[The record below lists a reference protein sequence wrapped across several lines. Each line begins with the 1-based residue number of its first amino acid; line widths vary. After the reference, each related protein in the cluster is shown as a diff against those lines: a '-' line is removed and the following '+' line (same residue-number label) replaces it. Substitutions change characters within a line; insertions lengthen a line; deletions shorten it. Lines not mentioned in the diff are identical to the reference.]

1 MESTKVIKVK
11 YGNTLRRF
19 NACLDENGELDLDIN
34 GLRAK
39 VITLFNLVPDADL
52 TLTYI
57 DEDGDVVTLVDDE
70 DLHDVMRQR
79 LKFLRITV
87 LLNIEKDGRSHTRSS
102 GSSTPMR
109 SPFNLRPFQ
118 DGNAGVAPMR
128 SPFDLRPF
136 QDGNAGV
143 APMRPPFDLRPFQD
157 GNAGVAEFIKSVP
170 EPLLEAF
177 SKLSTD
183 FTSKAAS
190 SAPVLSEVLTCL
202 SKMGESYLNSVSPS
216 EVGADSSTHN
226 RSSDNSVDP
235 LVTENTKAPQ
245 ADSKQELL
253 PTAELKDSNSKLN
266 EVGTT
271 GPVSRAGIASNVP
284 ATDNK
289 EANVE
294 SNVAP
299 VASNDPSV
307 DKRKETKKESKYAPI
322 ACSDCANDPSVDK
335 RKETKKESKYP
346 PVACSDCASDG
357 RKGTKKGSVDHYGE
371 KLADCVASTWNAGYP
386 RPYNPDPSHIT
397 CLDSG
402 ISKKISSDGRNYAA
416 PNFGNPFSDC
426 PFTGMPPVNNSLLS
440 TGARP
445 RPPLFKRSYKDA
457 MGGTFHKGIQCDGCG
472 VHPITGPR
480 FKSKVKEDYDLCSI
494 CFSDMGNEADYIRI
508 DWPAR
513 QHPWSFKMSHD
524 PMQQP
529 EVHSPAQPYPSI
541 GCGIRVRQPHLD
553 SRFILDV
560 NVIDGTVMAP
570 SIPFTKTWRMR
581 NTGNAVWARGTRL
594 VWIGGDRFSEKD
606 SVEICRDCVPIGEEL
621 EISVDFTAPEFPG
634 RYISYWR
641 MAAPSGQTFGQRVWV
656 LIQVDSSLKDLL
668 GDSMPVINLNFPPSS
683 GGSKS
688 PQIIDVNVEPVVDGG
703 LVEVN
708 EPVKPIVKEHAN
720 KNQELNFPID
730 DNLLATNVVPGPVS
744 PENNS
749 SVSYPIIDF
758 SDAAP
763 ISGVDKAALDQA
775 ALEEVMGKNDGVE
788 QSLLKA
794 LDEMGFKC
802 DAFNKEILRMHEYDL
817 EETVNHL
824 CGVGEWDPILEE
836 LKEMG
841 FNDTEL
847 NKKLLRKN
855 NGSLKR
861 VVMDLIAVEKY

>member
-19 NACLDENGELDLDIN
+19 NACIDENGQLDLDIN
-34 GLRAK
+34 GLKAK

-70 DLHDVMRQR
+70 DLHDVMRQS

-128 SPFDLRPF
+128 LPFDLRPF
-136 QDGNAGV
+136 QDS
-143 APMRPPFDLRPFQD
+143 
-157 GNAGVAEFIKSVP
+157 NAGVAEFIKSVP

-183 FTSKAAS
+183 FASKAAS

-226 RSSDNSVDP
+226 RSSDNSTDP
-235 LVTENTKAPQ
+235 LVTEYTKALQ
-245 ADSKQELL
+245 ADSKQELP
-253 PTAELKDSNSKLN
+253 PTAELKDSTSKFN

-271 GPVSRAGIASNVP
+271 APVSRGITSNVP

-289 EANVE
+289 KANEE
-294 SNVAP
+294 SDIAP

-307 DKRKETKKESKYAPI
+307 EKRKETKKESKYAPV
-322 ACSDCANDPSVDK
+322 ACSDCANDPFVDK
-335 RKETKKESKYP
+335 RKETKRESKYAP
-346 PVACSDCASDG
+346 IACSDCASDG

-371 KLADCVASTWNAGYP
+371 TLADCVASTWNAGYP

-397 CLDSG
+397 CLDGG
-402 ISKKISSDGRNYAA
+402 INKKISSDGRNYAA

-426 PFTGMPPVNNSLLS
+426 PFTGMPPVNNSVLS
-440 TGARP
+440 TGARH

-494 CFSDMGNEADYIRI
+494 CFSEMGNEADYIRM

-541 GCGIRVRQPHLD
+541 GCGVRVCQPRLD

-641 MAAPSGQTFGQRVWV
+641 MAAPTGQTFGQRVWV

-703 LVEVN
+703 LVEIDD
-708 EPVKPIVKEHAN
+708 PVKPIVKEHAN

-744 PENNS
+744 LENNS
-749 SVSYPIIDF
+749 SLSYPIIDF

-763 ISGVDKAALDQA
+763 ISGVDQAALHQA
-775 ALEEVMGKNDGVE
+775 ALEEEMGKNDGVE

-841 FNDTEL
+841 FHDTEL

-855 NGSLKR
+855 NGSIKR

>member
-19 NACLDENGELDLDIN
+19 NACIDENGQLDLDIN
-34 GLRAK
+34 GLKAK

-70 DLHDVMRQR
+70 DLHDVMRQS

-128 SPFDLRPF
+128 LPFDLRPF
-136 QDGNAGV
+136 QDS
-143 APMRPPFDLRPFQD
+143 
-157 GNAGVAEFIKSVP
+157 NAGVAEFIKSVP

-183 FTSKAAS
+183 FASKAAS

-226 RSSDNSVDP
+226 RSSDNSTDP
-235 LVTENTKAPQ
+235 LVTEYTKALQ
-245 ADSKQELL
+245 ADSKQELP
-253 PTAELKDSNSKLN
+253 PTAELKDSTSKFN

-271 GPVSRAGIASNVP
+271 APVSRAGITSNVP

-289 EANVE
+289 KANEE
-294 SNVAP
+294 SDIAP

-307 DKRKETKKESKYAPI
+307 EKRKETKKESKYAPV
-322 ACSDCANDPSVDK
+322 ACSDCANDPFVDK
-335 RKETKKESKYP
+335 RKETKRESKYAP
-346 PVACSDCASDG
+346 IACSDCASDG

-371 KLADCVASTWNAGYP
+371 TLADCVASTWNAGYP

-397 CLDSG
+397 CLDGG
-402 ISKKISSDGRNYAA
+402 INKKISSDGRNYAA

-426 PFTGMPPVNNSLLS
+426 PFTGMPPVNNSVLS
-440 TGARP
+440 TGARH

-494 CFSDMGNEADYIRI
+494 CFSEMGNEADYIRM

-541 GCGIRVRQPHLD
+541 GCGVRVCQPRLD

-641 MAAPSGQTFGQRVWV
+641 MAAPTGQTFGQRVWV

-703 LVEVN
+703 LVEIDD
-708 EPVKPIVKEHAN
+708 PVKPIVKEHAN

-744 PENNS
+744 LENNS
-749 SVSYPIIDF
+749 SLSYPIIDF

-763 ISGVDKAALDQA
+763 ISGVDQAALHQA
-775 ALEEVMGKNDGVE
+775 ALEEEMGKNDGVE

-841 FNDTEL
+841 FHDTEL

-855 NGSLKR
+855 NGSIKR

>member
-87 LLNIEKDGRSHTRSS
+87 LLNIEKD
-102 GSSTPMR
+102 
-109 SPFNLRPFQ
+109 
-118 DGNAGVAPMR
+118 
-128 SPFDLRPF
+128 
-136 QDGNAGV
+136 DGNAGV

-271 GPVSRAGIASNVP
+271 GPVSRGIASNVP